1 MSYLFSTW
9 AVLWVEEDLLEKRQ
23 SEDDLLAWWL
33 NQMDEETNQTAL
45 DGDQGARFGATL

>member
-1 MSYLFSTW
+1 MGSTVGRRGFIREA
-9 AVLWVEEDLLEKRQ
+9 AV
-23 SEDDLLAWWL
+23 EDDLLAWWL